1 MLWIE
6 LEIGNMDE
14 GRDDWYEW
22 DGLYGFE
29 VEDMGE
35 VVVMNGG
42 YKLSWSGPN
51 WGTWNFEGNSCYT
64 QNE

>member
-1 MLWIE
+1 
-6 LEIGNMDE
+6 MDE
-14 GRDDWYEW
+14 GRDDRYGW

-42 YKLSWSGPN
+42 YKLS
-51 WGTWNFEGNSCYT
+51 
-64 QNE
+64 